1 MMMEWGSE
9 WGWMGAVWM
18 LLFWATVVA
27 LVVWAVSRL
36 SGPQTTHRRAEEI
49 LEERFARGEIDAKE
63 LDERRRELVR
73 R

>member
-1 MMMEWGSE
+1 MMMDLGAGS
-9 WGWMGAVWM
+9 GWIGAIWM

-36 SGPQTTHRRAEEI
+36 SGPQTTHGRAEEI

-63 LDERRRELVR
+63 LDERRRELGG
-73 R
+73 

>member
-1 MMMEWGSE
+1 MMGS
-9 WGWMGAVWM
+9 GMGLVGAVWM
-18 LLFWATVVA
+18 IVFWAAVIA

-36 SGPQTTHRRAEEI
+36 SGPQSTRGRAEEI

-73 R
+73 G